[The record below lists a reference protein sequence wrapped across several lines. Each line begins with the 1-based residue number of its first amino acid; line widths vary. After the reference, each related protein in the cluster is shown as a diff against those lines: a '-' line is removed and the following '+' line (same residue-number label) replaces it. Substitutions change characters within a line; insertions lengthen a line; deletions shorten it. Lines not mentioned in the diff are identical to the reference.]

1 MTNTKVKFV
10 IVVESSNTNL
20 RDNEIR
26 SVSYEVLQWIRMR
39 SDEQGFLPNSLLKL
53 HAIRSTLT
61 IFHESIKVSQY
72 RQTY

>member
-26 SVSYEVLQWIRMR
+26 SVSFNDITSGLVYVHRAVNIHTEYAHVYINIL
-39 SDEQGFLPNSLLKL
+39 
-53 HAIRSTLT
+53 
-61 IFHESIKVSQY
+61 
-72 RQTY
+72 